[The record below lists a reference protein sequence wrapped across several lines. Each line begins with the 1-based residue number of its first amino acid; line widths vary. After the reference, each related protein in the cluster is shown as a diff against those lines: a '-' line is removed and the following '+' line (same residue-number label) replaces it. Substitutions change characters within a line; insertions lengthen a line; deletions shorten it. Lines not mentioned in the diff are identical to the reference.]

1 MKSTGDA
8 SPRPER
14 GAVAAGIASRAGQIG
29 VVFALIALLLF
40 GAAGTIDWAWG
51 WVYLAIYVASVAVN
65 AWSLRADPG
74 LIAERGRPADS
85 APTWDKV
92 LGGLWA
98 AAEFLALPFVAGLD
112 VRLGWTGEVA
122 LVWHLA
128 GAAVFAGGL
137 GLFGWAM
144 VTNAYFSTASR
155 IQRDRRQ
162 TVCRNGPYRFVRHPG
177 YTGTILQSIGA
188 PLLLGS
194 LWALLPASVAIACMT
209 ARTWFEDRM
218 LRAGL
223 PGYPEY
229 ASEVRHRL
237 VPGIW

>member
-1 MKSTGDA
+1 
-8 SPRPER
+8 
-14 GAVAAGIASRAGQIG
+14 V
-29 VVFALIALLLF
+29 
-40 GAAGTIDWAWG
+40 
-51 WVYLAIYVASVAVN
+51 
-65 AWSLRADPG
+65 SLRAGPG
-74 LIAERGRPADS
+74 VIAERRRPADS

-98 AAEFLALPFVAGLD
+98 AAEFLALPLVAGLD

-194 LWALLPASVAIACMT
+194 LWALVPASVAIACMT